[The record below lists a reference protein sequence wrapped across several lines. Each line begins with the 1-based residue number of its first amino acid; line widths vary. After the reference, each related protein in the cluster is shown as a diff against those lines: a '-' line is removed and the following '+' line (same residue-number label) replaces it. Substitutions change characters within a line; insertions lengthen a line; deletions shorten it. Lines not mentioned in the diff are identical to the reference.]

1 MITKEILV
9 YVYVGGFNLLPGC
22 KVDPN
27 CLSSGQG
34 HNN

>member
-9 YVYVGGFNLLPGC
+9 YVYVGGNLLPGC